1 MKSRLLG
8 AIVILIAA
16 AAVAQPSLQDLQPFL
31 GTFKCSGMTFA
42 SEMGPEHPTRGGVTS
57 KWTLD
62 KKWLEVR
69 YNETKTSK
77 NAHPYSV
84 VAFWGYDSGTKKL
97 VAVSVDN
104 QSGYSTEESSGW
116 EGDTLT
122 WTGPMHGGGMTMQG
136 RDVFTRK
143 GKNEISHA
151 FEMQDQSGGWKKM
164 DQETCKR

>member
-16 AAVAQPSLQDLQPFL
+16 AAVAQPSLQDLQPFV

-42 SEMGPEHPTRGGVTS
+42 SEMGPEHPTRGVVTS

-84 VAFWGYDSGTKKL
+84 VVFWGYDGETKKL
-97 VAVSVDN
+97 VAASFDN
-104 QSGYSTEESSGW
+104 MGGYATQDSPGW
-116 EGDTLT
+116 DGDRLV
-122 WTGPMHGGGMTMQG
+122 WTGPSHGGGMTMQG
-136 RDVFTRK
+136 HELFTRK
-143 GKNEISHA
+143 GANQFTHS
-151 FEMQDQSGGWKKM
+151 FEMPDKSGGWQKA
-164 DQETCKR
+164 DEETCKR